1 MKKII
6 LVSLA
11 ILTVS
16 TSAALAAHRTHHS
29 QPMKPIASAAAPNPN
44 ANVFS
49 VGGASSGRLARRLSV
64 VQLIHAPPPPNAFP
78 QRGLICAG
86 PRFAIVGAGCLGQ
99 KSDLWGY

>member
-29 QPMKPIASAAAPNPN
+29 HATKPNAPAAATNPN
-44 ANVFS
+44 ANVFG
-49 VGGASSGRLARRLSV
+49 VGGASPVIWPGGVSASDHDLYIKNLHDSGV
-64 VQLIHAPPPPNAFP
+64 KQ
-78 QRGLICAG
+78 
-86 PRFAIVGAGCLGQ
+86 
-99 KSDLWGY
+99 